1 MQRTRRRRYGEFRT
15 VSRVGLLV
23 VQRDEEGS
31 HTRRR
36 IWHGGGEGNVR
47 SSQFHSAINGYRQ
60 RPVPER
66 ELTKLIFGYS
76 DGKSMLI
83 SLKCDEQHGPLLIGL
98 FAVWTD
104 IWWYQSIFES

>member
-1 MQRTRRRRYGEFRT
+1 MGT
-15 VSRVGLLV
+15 
-23 VQRDEEGS
+23 
-31 HTRRR
+31 
-36 IWHGGGEGNVR
+36 GN
-47 SSQFHSAINGYRQ
+47 A
-60 RPVPER
+60 PVPER